1 MSDMDINKIFG
12 TFNSDRDENGFPTP
26 KFIKDMEENHPRY
39 YLGMFSKLIN
49 NHLSYQKG
57 LIQMFQSADPKLDM
71 KDIEAVG
78 EHLLYN
84 RAWDYISQFNLEDKY
99 CLEVLQKEST
109 SKLED
114 ALNLSLKHFEKNEEY
129 EKCAFLK
136 KLLDSS
142 KFSS

>member
-57 LIQMFQSADPKLDM
+57 LIQMFQSADPKLNM
-71 KDIEAVG
+71 KDIEAAG

-84 RAWDYISQFNLEDKY
+84 RAWDYISQFNPEDKY
-99 CLEVLQKEST
+99 CLEILQKEST
-109 SKLED
+109 FKLQD
-114 ALNLSLKHFEKNEEY
+114 ALNLSIKHFEKDEEY